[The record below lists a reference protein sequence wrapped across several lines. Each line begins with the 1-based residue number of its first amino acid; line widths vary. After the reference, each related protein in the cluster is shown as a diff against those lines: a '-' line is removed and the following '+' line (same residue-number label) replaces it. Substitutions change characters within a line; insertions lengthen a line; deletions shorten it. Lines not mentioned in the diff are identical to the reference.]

1 MLAWWMWD
9 WRDGIRLGIWYEIA
23 GVWACESGDDGS
35 ARRGTG
41 TVLDGGMSGGVGC
54 GWGGWCGGIDKFAG
68 CVGVA
73 GVEIGDQMRWDSTT
87 DDGGIYLRSSSWCVL
102 D

>member
-1 MLAWWMWD
+1 MVGLVGPAGGRYDDVVPDGSVLAWWMWD

-54 GWGGWCGGIDKFAG
+54 GWGG
-68 CVGVA
+68 
-73 GVEIGDQMRWDSTT
+73 
-87 DDGGIYLRSSSWCVL
+87 
-102 D
+102 